1 MTKRIIKRYEYI
13 LENLLFEDE
22 NMKLYLARRK
32 DRLLS
37 FREYLNESTYLSDLD
52 KYRRLQ
58 KAGINVPKLIGFDRQ
73 LLILI
78 FERFFEPTALEV
90 LEKEDLKEIYFRQL
104 FSIYRFCRFSQIE
117 INYFPHNFILK
128 GMTLYYIGDDIF
140 EADPKIN
147 LENYG
152 LRYWI
157 YSEEASKLLDEK
169 GYNVDPKRILSE
181 EETNKQIVLLSVT
194 YW

>member
-1 MTKRIIKRYEYI
+1 MEKRVIKRYEYI
-13 LENLLFEDE
+13 LEDLLFKDE
-22 NMKLYLARRK
+22 TMHLYLARRK
-32 DRLLS
+32 DHVLS
-37 FREYLNESTYLSDLD
+37 FREYSVESAYSSDLN

-58 KAGINVPKLIGFDRQ
+58 KAGINVPKLVAFDRQ

-78 FERFFEPTALEV
+78 FERFSEPTALAI
-90 LEKEDLKEIYFRQL
+90 LEKEDLKDIYFKKL
-104 FSIYRFCRFSQIE
+104 FSIYRFCRFSQID
-117 INYFPHNFILK
+117 ISYLPHHYILK
-128 GMTLYYIGDDIF
+128 GTTLYYIGDDIF

-157 YSEEASKLLDEK
+157 YSKEASKLLEEE
-169 GYNVDPKRILSE
+169 GYKVNPKRILKE
-181 EETNKQIVLLSVT
+181 EEANKQIVLLSVT

>member
-169 GYNVDPKRILSE
+169 GYSVNPKRILSE

>member
-1 MTKRIIKRYEYI
+1 MVKRIIKRYEYV
-13 LENLLFEDE
+13 LEDLLFEDE
-22 NMKLYLARRK
+22 KMKLYLARFK
-32 DRLLS
+32 DRRLS
-37 FREYLNESTYLSDLD
+37 FREYLNEAAYLSDLD

-58 KAGINVPKLIGFDRQ
+58 RAGINVPKLIGFDRQ

-78 FERFFEPTALEV
+78 FERFFEHTALDV
-90 LEKEDLKEIYFRQL
+90 LQKEDLKEIYFKQL

-117 INYFPHNFILK
+117 INYFPHNFVLK

-140 EADPKIN
+140 EENPKKN

-157 YSEEASKLLDEK
+157 YSKEASKLLEEK
-169 GYNVDPKRILSE
+169 GYIVNPKRILSE
-181 EETNKQIVLLSVT
+181 EEANKQIVLLSVT